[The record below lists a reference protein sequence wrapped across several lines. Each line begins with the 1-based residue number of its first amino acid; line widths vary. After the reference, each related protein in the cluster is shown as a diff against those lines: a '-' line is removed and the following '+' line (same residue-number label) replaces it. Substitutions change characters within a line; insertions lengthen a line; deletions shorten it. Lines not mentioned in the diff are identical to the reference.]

1 MENTEKN
8 QKLSPSA
15 EYRKRFILEEIEKM
29 DERNIGLIYA
39 FMLGRSG
46 NCLLYTSPSPRDT
59 R

>member
-46 NCLLYTSPSPRDT
+46 KALQNYKK
-59 R
+59 

>member
-8 QKLSPSA
+8 QKLSLSDK
-15 EYRKRFILEEIEKM
+15 KRFILEEIEEM

-46 NCLLYTSPSPRDT
+46 KALQNYKK
-59 R
+59 